1 MSSIHINDK
10 INMINIGIIGYG
22 YWGKKLVRNFNHLED
37 CEVKTVC
44 EIDERKHP
52 AFKKIYPSINIITD
66 LQAIWADETI
76 DAVVI
81 ATPVDS
87 HFSIS
92 KQALLYDKHV
102 LVEKPL
108 TNSFES
114 AQELIYLAKKKGK
127 LLMVDHTF
135 LYTGAVRYLKK
146 SVENGDLGDLNYID
160 STRINLGL
168 FQHDVNVLWDLAPHD
183 ISICVHLLDTQPV
196 SVQATGISHT
206 ATGLENI
213 AYLILKF
220 ENNIIAHFNC
230 SWISPVKVRMMLIGG
245 DKKMVVYNDTEPTEK
260 IKIYDSGFKVETDEE
275 KNKIIADYRVGDIY
289 VPKIDITEALSLMA
303 QDFITCIQTKKTP
316 LSSDLLGLKV
326 VKILDAAQQSIRQ
339 NSKEI
344 KVEHV

>member
-1 MSSIHINDK
+1 
-10 INMINIGIIGYG
+10 MINVGIIGYG
-22 YWGKKLVRNFNHLED
+22 YWGKNLVRNFNHLETCD
-37 CEVKTVC
+37 VKVVC
-44 EIDERKHP
+44 EIDERKHD
-52 AFKKIYPSINIITD
+52 AFKKLYPRIKITTDIQSIWT
-66 LQAIWADETI
+66 DETI

-87 HFSIS
+87 HFGLS
-92 KQALLYDKHV
+92 KQALLQNKHV

-108 TNSFES
+108 TNSFSS
-114 AQELIYLAKKKGK
+114 AQELLQLAQEKDK

-146 SVENGDLGDLNYID
+146 VVENGDLGDLNYID

-183 ISICVHLLDTQPV
+183 ISICVHLLDKQPI

-206 ATGLENI
+206 TTGLENI
-213 AYLILKF
+213 AYLVLKF

-260 IKIYDSGFKVETDEE
+260 IKIYDSGFNVETDDD

-289 VPKIDITEALSLMA
+289 VPKIDMTEALSLMA
-303 QDFITCIQTKKTP
+303 QDFITCIKTKSTP
-316 LSSDLLGLKV
+316 VSPANLGLKV
-326 VKILDAAQQSIRQ
+326 VRILDAAQQSIRQ

-344 KVEHV
+344 RL